1 MRLKFAAIVLSL
13 EPDCESIENKAKEF
27 GLNLK
32 STGDSLIFYTESN
45 GTEEGLNWSYPYYHL
60 QQ

>member
-13 EPDCESIENKAKEF
+13 EPDCKSIENKAKEF

-32 STGDSLIFYTESN
+32 STGDPLIFYTESN
-45 GTEEGLNWSYPYYHL
+45 GTEERLN
-60 QQ
+60 